1 VVVLLWVWIAVAV
14 VAVVVLAGL
23 GYGVAGA
30 FGRLEREMQAF
41 EGEVRPVLG
50 RLQEGLAKAAET
62 ASRRSIADAPD
73 PWRTR

>member
-1 VVVLLWVWIAVAV
+1 VLLWVWIAVAV

-23 GYGVAGA
+23 TYGVAGA
-30 FGRLEREMQAF
+30 FGRLEREMQEF

-50 RLQEGLAKAAET
+50 RLQEGLAQAVET
-62 ASRRSIADAPD
+62 ASGRSIADAPD